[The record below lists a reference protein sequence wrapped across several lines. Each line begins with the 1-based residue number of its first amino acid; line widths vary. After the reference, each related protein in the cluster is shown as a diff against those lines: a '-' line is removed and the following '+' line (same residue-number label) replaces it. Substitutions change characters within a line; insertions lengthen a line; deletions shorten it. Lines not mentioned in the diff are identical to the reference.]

1 MEKLVEV
8 FGRGNERDLP
18 TKDTKVQEGE
28 DNFLDW

>member
-8 FGRGNERDLP
+8 FGKR
-18 TKDTKVQEGE
+18 KDTTLSTKNTERQAGE